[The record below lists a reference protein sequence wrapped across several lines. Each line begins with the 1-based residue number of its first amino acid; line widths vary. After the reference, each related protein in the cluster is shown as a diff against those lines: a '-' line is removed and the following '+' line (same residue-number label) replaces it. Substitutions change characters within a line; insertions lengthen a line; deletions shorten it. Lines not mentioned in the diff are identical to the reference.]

1 MEDTMTTSDNSTS
14 QASVAAHADLATG
27 EVSASVLLPAAPE
40 RVFRAMTS
48 TEICDWWVHP
58 GVFDTREWNGDLR
71 VGGHWESAGLGGG
84 EPYRIKGE
92 YLEIEAP
99 ARLAHTWKMVGE
111 PGAPSTVTYRV
122 EPEGEGVR
130 LTVDHTGLMV
140 EEICEATRAGW
151 ETSLTRLAEILA
163 EEQVSASA

>member
-1 MEDTMTTSDNSTS
+1 MTNSDSTTKEAPLS
-14 QASVAAHADLATG
+14 ARANFTRG
-27 EVSASVLLPAAPE
+27 EVSASVLLSAPPE

-48 TEICDWWVHP
+48 AEICEWWVHP

-71 VGGHWESAGLGGG
+71 VGGRWESAGLGGG
-84 EPYRIKGE
+84 EPYRLTGE

-99 ARLAHTWKMVGE
+99 VRLAHTWKMVGE
-111 PGAPSTVTYRV
+111 PGDPSTVTYRV
-122 EPEGEGVR
+122 EPKGDGVR

-151 ETSLTRLAEILA
+151 ETSLRRLAEILA
-163 EEQVSASA
+163 SERSATSA